1 MSSTVFPSDNF
12 QFIFNAALADY
23 LDKTGVDI
31 TKDSSTEK
39 LQNCQS
45 ADAIIELLQDRANQF
60 KDYRNGNHKLIKSLK
75 PVVQVLHT
83 FSGVLG
89 GVVGLVSASMLA
101 SDHSYMSPRPGAV
114 STNKCNIFWYRHSSQ
129 RMYHSYFLS
138 TVSSPESCP
147 PIQAAIAVGT
157 SYDALVE
164 LFECVS
170 NFLGR
175 LRVYTEIPSTPT
187 MSGILI
193 TIMVDV
199 LSVLALATKQI
210 KQGRFSKPLVYISPI
225 ADLGAEKFAKKLLG
239 ESEIEAVTQR
249 LDRLTLDEARL
260 TIAQTLQVVHGL
272 VNNVRVVMDGM
283 QVLSTRCQLLTR
295 LARVDGEASTSGI
308 RHALSMPSF

>member
-1 MSSTVFPSDNF
+1 
-12 QFIFNAALADY
+12 
-23 LDKTGVDI
+23 
-31 TKDSSTEK
+31 
-39 LQNCQS
+39 
-45 ADAIIELLQDRANQF
+45 
-60 KDYRNGNHKLIKSLK
+60 
-75 PVVQVLHT
+75 
-83 FSGVLG
+83 
-89 GVVGLVSASMLA
+89 
-101 SDHSYMSPRPGAV
+101 
-114 STNKCNIFWYRHSSQ
+114 
-129 RMYHSYFLS
+129 MYHPYFFS

-147 PIQAAIAVGT
+147 PIRAAVAVGT

-187 MSGILI
+187 MSGILV
-193 TIMVDV
+193 TIMVEV

-210 KQGRFSKPLVYISPI
+210 KQGRFSKPLVAYVHIFPI

-283 QVLSTRCQLLTR
+283 QTLSALCQLLTR
-295 LARVDGEASTSGI
+295 VARVDGEASTSGI
-308 RHALSMPSF
+308 RQALSMPSF

>member
-1 MSSTVFPSDNF
+1 M
-12 QFIFNAALADY
+12 I
-23 LDKTGVDI
+23 
-31 TKDSSTEK
+31 
-39 LQNCQS
+39 
-45 ADAIIELLQDRANQF
+45 
-60 KDYRNGNHKLIKSLK
+60 
-75 PVVQVLHT
+75 
-83 FSGVLG
+83 FSGIDILLNVCITLT
-89 GVVGLVSASMLA
+89 SF
-101 SDHSYMSPRPGAV
+101 RP
-114 STNKCNIFWYRHSSQ
+114 
-129 RMYHSYFLS
+129 YHHPE
-138 TVSSPESCP
+138 SPESCP

-193 TIMVDV
+193 TIMVEV
-199 LSVLALATKQI
+199 LSVLSLATKQV
-210 KQGRFSKPLVYISPI
+210 KQGRFSKLFMGRAYISPI

-308 RHALSMPSF
+308 RHAMSMPSF

>member
-1 MSSTVFPSDNF
+1 VSF
-12 QFIFNAALADY
+12 QPTNVI
-23 LDKTGVDI
+23 
-31 TKDSSTEK
+31 
-39 LQNCQS
+39 
-45 ADAIIELLQDRANQF
+45 
-60 KDYRNGNHKLIKSLK
+60 
-75 PVVQVLHT
+75 
-83 FSGVLG
+83 FSGIDILLSVCIAL
-89 GVVGLVSASMLA
+89 
-101 SDHSYMSPRPGAV
+101 
-114 STNKCNIFWYRHSSQ
+114 TF
-129 RMYHSYFLS
+129 FS

-147 PIQAAIAVGT
+147 PIQAAVAVGT

-187 MSGILI
+187 MSGILV
-193 TIMVDV
+193 TIMVEV

-210 KQGRFSKPLVYISPI
+210 KQGRFSKPLVAYVHIFPI

-283 QVLSTRCQLLTR
+283 QTLSALCQLLTR
-295 LARVDGEASTSGI
+295 VARVDGEASTSGI
-308 RHALSMPSF
+308 RQALSMPSF